1 MLKGLLLFLAG
12 LLLGANV
19 VYFLMT
25 RQAAPERAHAAAT
38 PAADAPATAAPP
50 APASVRPASLPAE
63 TAGPRSAAPPASAPK
78 TPSGSTPAR
87 NPAGATAPP
96 RAPPPGALRVPV
108 VGVRADQ
115 LSDTYHQTRG
125 GSRIHEALD
134 IMAPRGSPVVAAADG
149 RVEKLFTSKAGG
161 LTVYQ
166 FDPTRTR
173 AYYYAHLD
181 RYAPGLHEGQQLRR
195 GDPVGTVGSTGNASE
210 DAPHL
215 HFAIFLL
222 GPEKRWWEGT
232 PVNPLPLLRAE

>member
-25 RQAAPERAHAAAT
+25 PQATPERAHAAAT
-38 PAADAPATAAPP
+38 PAADAQAAAAAPE
-50 APASVRPASLPAE
+50 SVRPASLPAE
-63 TAGPRSAAPPASAPK
+63 TESRSAAPPAHAPN
-78 TPSGSTPAR
+78 TPPGSTSAR
-87 NPAGATAPP
+87 NAAGATAPP
-96 RAPPPGALRVPV
+96 PGPPAGALLVPV

-134 IMAPRGSPVVAAADG
+134 IMAPRGTPVVAAADG
-149 RVEKLFTSKAGG
+149 QVEKLFTSKAGG

-181 RYAPGLHEGQQLRR
+181 RYAPDLHEGRQLRR
-195 GDPVGTVGSTGNASE
+195 GDPIGSVGSTGNASE

-232 PVNPLPLLRAE
+232 PVNPYPLLRTE